1 MVGVAGPQAQRLT
14 LQVGDG
20 MCTAS
25 SGEAVPVAMKHKS
38 LCSENLDAYMVS
50 VTS

>member
-20 MCTAS
+20 MYTAS
-25 SGEAVPVAMKHKS
+25 SGGGSTRGNEAQKLV
-38 LCSENLDAYMVS
+38 L
-50 VTS
+50 